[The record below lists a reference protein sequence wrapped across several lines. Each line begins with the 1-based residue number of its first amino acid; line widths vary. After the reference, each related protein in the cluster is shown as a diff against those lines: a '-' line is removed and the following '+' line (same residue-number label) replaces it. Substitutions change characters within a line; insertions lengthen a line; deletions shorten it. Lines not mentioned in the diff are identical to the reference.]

1 MGDPEPTYEA
11 ILGRHLK
18 LHPEAPFLLKLLRD
32 MDAGLL
38 DRRIEAIS
46 RVLLG
51 EPDIDVNAFM

>member
-1 MGDPEPTYEA
+1 M
-11 ILGRHLK
+11 
-18 LHPEAPFLLKLLRD
+18 LKLLRD